1 MTPLL
6 PAFTRAEPGNV
17 YHMDAVSLLRRLP
30 DASVGLIATDPPYGL
45 AANDAFQAPRTMR
58 RTDNGKPR
66 ATDDYFVA
74 IREEWDMHAPVDWMA
89 ECARAL
95 RPGGMVV
102 ICAAMRSIYDFAQE
116 GFRLGWKLVNDVT
129 WVKVNPPPN
138 FTGRA
143 MTYAT
148 ERILCFCPDGKNWTY
163 NTDYARAM
171 NGGVNFQDVWYFDVP
186 HGETRIHP
194 SQKPVDLMERIVGL
208 FSADGETVA
217 DPFFGSGT
225 TGIAALN
232 LGRQFVGADI
242 TAEHIAGARNR
253 IASWRGVEKRIDET
267 VMQLGLFAA

>member
-1 MTPLL
+1 MTFLL
-6 PAFTRAEPGNV
+6 PAFTHAEPGNV
-17 YHMDAVSLLRRLP
+17 YHMDAVNLLRRLP
-30 DASVGLIATDPPYGL
+30 DASIGLIATDPPYGL
-45 AANDAFQAPRTMR
+45 AANDAFSVPRDMR
-58 RTDNGKPR
+58 RSNGNR
-66 ATDDYFVA
+66 RSDGGDFVA

-89 ECARAL
+89 ECQRVL

-163 NTDYARAM
+163 NTDYARAT

-208 FSADGETVA
+208 FSAEGETVA

-225 TGIAALN
+225 TGVAALN
-232 LGRQFVGADI
+232 LGRRFVGADI

-253 IASWRGVEKRIDET
+253 IAAWRGIEKRIDET